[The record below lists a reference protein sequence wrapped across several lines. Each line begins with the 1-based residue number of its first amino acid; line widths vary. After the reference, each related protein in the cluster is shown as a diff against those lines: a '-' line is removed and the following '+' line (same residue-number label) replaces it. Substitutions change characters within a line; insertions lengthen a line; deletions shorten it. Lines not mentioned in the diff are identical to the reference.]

1 MNAVLLDCAGVTAEK
16 KCSSHYITLEQV
28 KLKTRCT
35 EIQKKLSPCRHR
47 AYTL

>member
-16 KCSSHYITLEQV
+16 VFFALHHVGAV

-35 EIQKKLSPCRHR
+35 EIQKKLSLCRHR